1 MSAAPARIHVTFSAA
16 ARLSLM
22 QAFERLGLKEEVL
35 ALVDDLGYGPIEP
48 GTLEQRDA
56 WIDEELGIEA
66 DPWRAEKIPSFWE
79 RVTTSPAPLVA
90 WLSTRCADEHCGLLE
105 LLHRVR
111 ETPVSVVDAAE
122 IAEDFAVVR
131 SDVIVD
137 RKLIERIAPVTDADR
152 ARHAADWARLRGENA
167 PLRVLTP
174 DGLVSAPIT
183 YFDDALLAH
192 VTGDWQPCSRV
203 IAATIK
209 KLAEGRY
216 RQPDSE
222 DLLFARLLALTDD
235 DAAGIEGQNDE
246 EYWAMRTSRVRRRPA

>member
-1 MSAAPARIHVTFSAA
+1 
-16 ARLSLM
+16 M
-22 QAFERLGLKEEVL
+22 QALERLELKQEVI

-48 GTLEQRDA
+48 GTLAQRDA

-66 DPWRAEKIPSFWE
+66 DPWRAEKIPAFWE
-79 RVTTSPAPLVA
+79 QVTTTQAPIIA
-90 WLSTRCADEHCGLLE
+90 WLSTRCADESCGLLE
-105 LLHRVR
+105 LLHRR
-111 ETPVSVVDAAE
+111 RDMPDTAATVSVVDAAD

-152 ARHAADWARLRGENA
+152 ARHLADWQRLRAENA

-174 DGLVSAPIT
+174 EGLVSAPIT
-183 YFDDALLAH
+183 HFDDTILSF
-192 VTGDWQPCSRV
+192 VTNDWQPCSRV

-222 DLLFARLLALTDD
+222 DLLFSRLLAFTDD
-235 DAAGIEGQNDE
+235 DDAGIEGQNDGE
-246 EYWAMRTSRVRRRPA
+246 FWSMRTSKVRRRPAA